1 MRPQSE
7 LRIALSAALIEGGGT
22 TRELARRTN
31 AGRTLAMYTLRDM
44 VRAGDARVAR
54 MVRVPGCK
62 RPVPYYE
69 RAIRQPD
76 QAPRHQALQ
85 SLISMWVLPQHARM
99 AEGGAVP

>member
-44 VRAGDARVAR
+44 VR
-54 MVRVPGCK
+54 VPGCK

-85 SLISMWVLPQHARM
+85 SLISMWVLPQHASM